1 VRESSLFKNTWLNL
15 LGQGLPLVLAFLV
28 LPWLIH
34 TIGDARMGV
43 LTTIWVVIGDFVLL
57 DLGLGRAVVHIV
69 AERTAQGARDEVPD
83 YIWPAL
89 FVIGT
94 LSIVGGLIVAVLSPE
109 IVHLLVKVSEELRP
123 EAESAFFA
131 VSLSLP
137 LVTLTSCLRGIL
149 EARQK
154 FVGANL
160 LQGLS
165 TGANVLVPVAT
176 ALSTPSLA
184 TMAWALFWARS
195 VLLIVHF
202 IMALREFPELKRAP
216 RLSRGS
222 LTRLFHFGTWSTVTN
237 VVGPVMVYLDR
248 LVVGS
253 RVDASAV
260 PIYAIPHEAVTRFLI
275 IPAALARAL
284 FPRMSSLTHDVRV
297 DLYRRVV
304 GVMTLAIFP
313 GVAVAIYFADE
324 ALRLWL
330 GASLGASAAPIF
342 KILVLGYFFNATAH
356 IPFIQLQSLER
367 PDLSAK
373 IHLVELPV
381 YLAGLF
387 YLTNLYGALGAAS
400 AWLLRVSFD
409 AVCMFWTTNKLH
421 RNAGLVSETW
431 GIAVGGCL
439 LVPAFFPLAIW
450 LRALLCL
457 LAIAVCTV
465 LSWRFWFD
473 SETRVWILRK
483 TGRAV

>member
-1 VRESSLFKNTWLNL
+1 VRATVLYRPGLNIVRHPVSRELKVRESSLFKNTWLNL
-15 LGQGLPLVLAFLV
+15 LGQGLPLVLGFVL
-28 LPWLIH
+28 LPWLLH
-34 TIGDARMGV
+34 SIGDARMGV
-43 LTTIWVVIGDFVLL
+43 LTTIWVVIGYFVLL

-69 AERTAQGARDEVPD
+69 AERTAQGRRDEVPD

-89 FVIGT
+89 LVIGS
-94 LSIVGGLIVAVLSPE
+94 LSVLGGVVVALLSPE
-109 IVHLLVKVSEELRP
+109 IVHALVKVPEDLRL
-123 EAESAFFA
+123 EAVGAFFA

-176 ALSTPSLA
+176 ALSTPNLA
-184 TMAWALFWARS
+184 VMAWTLFGVRC
-195 VLLIVHF
+195 VLLIAHLV
-202 IMALREFPELKRAP
+202 MAIREFPELKNRP
-216 RLSRGS
+216 RFSRSS
-222 LTRLFHFGTWSTVTN
+222 LRRLFHFGTWSTVTN

-253 RVDASAV
+253 RVDASVV
-260 PIYAIPHEAVTRFLI
+260 PVYAIPHEAVTRFLI
-275 IPAALARAL
+275 VPAALARAL
-284 FPRMSSLTHDVRV
+284 FPKMSSLTHEVRV

-313 GVAVAIYFADE
+313 MVAIAIYFADE
-324 ALRLWL
+324 CLSLWL
-330 GASLGASAAPIF
+330 GPKLGMSAAPIL
-342 KILVLGYFFNATAH
+342 KVMVLGYFFNATAH

-387 YLTNLYGALGAAS
+387 YLTNRWGALGAAS

-409 AVCMFWTTNKLH
+409 SICMF
-421 RNAGLVSETW
+421 
-431 GIAVGGCL
+431 
-439 LVPAFFPLAIW
+439 
-450 LRALLCL
+450 
-457 LAIAVCTV
+457 
-465 LSWRFWFD
+465 
-473 SETRVWILRK
+473 
-483 TGRAV
+483 